1 MFNGKAEEAFN
12 FYKSIL
18 GGEFTDLKRYKDSPE
33 PDYIP
38 PVDQDKIMHIS
49 LHIGD
54 KIILM
59 ACDSIEHMGKS
70 VTSGNN
76 IHLSLNLESEA
87 KAARIFDGLS
97 AGGKIE
103 MPLEK
108 TYWGAFFG
116 MCKDK
121 FGIHWMIN
129 YHYVNE

>member
-1 MFNGKAEEAFN
+1 
-12 FYKSIL
+12 
-18 GGEFTDLKRYKDSPE
+18 
-33 PDYIP
+33 
-38 PVDQDKIMHIS
+38 
-49 LHIGD
+49 
-54 KIILM
+54 
-59 ACDSIEHMGKS
+59 MGKS

-76 IHLSLNLESEA
+76 IHLSLNLESEE